1 MKGIVFYIKFSY
13 RIFLSSWDSILRKNR
28 QATTTN
34 KSIELMLNQWNLEA
48 NITERQQE
56 REKDRKAVGKKGGM
70 KEGKKEIYTIF
81 GRFLLLF

>member
-1 MKGIVFYIKFSY
+1 
-13 RIFLSSWDSILRKNR
+13 
-28 QATTTN
+28 
-34 KSIELMLNQWNLEA
+34 LEA

-56 REKDRKAVGKKGGM
+56 REKDRRAVGKKGGM